1 MIFNERLRMLR
12 EEIGMS
18 QDAVAKEVG
27 IALRNYQR
35 LEKDGNGPNVKT
47 LVQIADFF
55 RVSLDF
61 LMGTPTNGRSTD
73 EA

>member
-1 MIFNERLRMLR
+1 MMIFNERLRMLR
-12 EEIGMS
+12 EEMGVS
-18 QDAVAKEVG
+18 QDAVAKAVG

-55 RVSLDF
+55 HVSLDY
-61 LMGTPTNGRSTD
+61 LMGRTD
-73 EA
+73 KREVNR